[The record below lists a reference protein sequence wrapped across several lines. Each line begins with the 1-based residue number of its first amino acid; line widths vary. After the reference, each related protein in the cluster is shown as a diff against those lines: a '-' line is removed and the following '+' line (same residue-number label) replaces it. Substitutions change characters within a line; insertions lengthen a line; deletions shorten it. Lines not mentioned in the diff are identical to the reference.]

1 MIMKYVLLFN
11 LLWATMLQGQSDY
24 QAACNRL
31 KTIAFDRPFQLDQIE
46 EQLARIAKIL
56 PTINED
62 ALQRCSCADTLWT
75 AVWRDRRHFANAGGN
90 GSLDTTTYLRFLAGK
105 IDSLQLNA
113 TFRLQSATNLQDSL
127 HLVLQSIA
135 IKDAKKEDPE
145 YSNFQFYY
153 FTGAEMAFL
162 KGNRERLRDQY
173 LRIFD
178 APNTTDMLRDRILL
192 TFFNSD
198 ASIETAIL
206 DRIVDYQKSKL
217 FYRMLGILR
226 TSGTNKSAI
235 FLLDMLKNTACS
247 TQEKDSILQA
257 IHGIKKRKQLTN
269 KTQREFEQYL
279 AESK

>member
-1 MIMKYVLLFN
+1 MKYVLLLN
-11 LLWATMLQGQSDY
+11 LLFATILHGQSDY
-24 QAACNRL
+24 QMACNTL
-31 KTIAFDRPFQLDQIE
+31 KTVAFDRPFHLDQIE
-46 EQLARIAKIL
+46 AQLARIAKIA
-56 PTINED
+56 PTVSED
-62 ALQRCSCADTLWT
+62 VLQRCNCADTLWT
-75 AVWRDRRHFANAGGN
+75 AAWYDRRRFVHTGTNAA
-90 GSLDTTTYLRFLAGK
+90 LDTTTYLRFLAGK

-113 TFRLQSATNLQDSL
+113 TFRQQHAANLQDSL

-135 IKDAKKEDPE
+135 LKDAKKENPAF
-145 YSNFQFYY
+145 STFQFYY

-162 KGNRERLRDQY
+162 NANRERLRDQY
-173 LRIFD
+173 FKIFD

-226 TSGTNKSAI
+226 TSGTNRSAT

-247 TQEKDSILQA
+247 AQEKDSILQA
-257 IHGIKKRKQLTN
+257 IHGMKKRKQLTN
-269 KTQREFEQYL
+269 KTQREFENYL
-279 AESK
+279 ADSK